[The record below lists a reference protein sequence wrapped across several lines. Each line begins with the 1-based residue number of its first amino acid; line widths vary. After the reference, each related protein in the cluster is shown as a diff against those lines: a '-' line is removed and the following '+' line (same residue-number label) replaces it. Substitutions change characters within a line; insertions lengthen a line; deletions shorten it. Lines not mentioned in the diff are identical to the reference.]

1 MYKKFIGEIAWET
14 KRGRSWREA
23 GGALRPQ
30 CRPREGEKENRGL
43 QMKRLRLWYSAKKA
57 FWRQL
62 VMSLGAKVT
71 SQNHTPLWNVFHLYP
86 CCAQASE
93 AARGKQASSKQ
104 THQGTAEHHSWAR
117 DQLIHPSHR
126 LLRGT
131 YYGHH
136 SSPAS

>member
-1 MYKKFIGEIAWET
+1 
-14 KRGRSWREA
+14 
-23 GGALRPQ
+23 
-30 CRPREGEKENRGL
+30 
-43 QMKRLRLWYSAKKA
+43 
-57 FWRQL
+57 
-62 VMSLGAKVT
+62 MSLGAKVT
-71 SQNHTPLWNVFHLYP
+71 SQNRTPLWNVCHWYP

-104 THQGTAEHHSWAR
+104 TQQGIAERNSWAR

-131 YYGHH
+131 YGHH